1 MLFRKVH
8 AVGNR
13 LRWRTT
19 QTVSLASMALVASE
33 IESISGVT
41 GLTAN
46 ARTGSI
52 VVTVADEATIAR
64 LEDYFDWLKT
74 HPPIRRH
81 QTPEAIRALEEAKS
95 QIARSHETPPIVRSL
110 VKASDR
116 LMSGM
121 PIVRAVSRIP
131 RLFVK
136 KAFQLEKEETGLD
149 LSPLARYVFVRP
161 LLPIAVN
168 TVNAILG
175 SLPIIAEGL
184 KSLFQGK
191 LNVSVLDAAALV
203 VSLLRRDFKT
213 AGLLVVLLGLGE
225 MLESYTRKKSLTSLA
240 DQLAINVD
248 SVWLRHDDGEIR
260 QKPLS
265 ELQEGEEVV
274 VHAGSAI
281 PVDGI
286 VTRGEGSV
294 NQASMTGEPLAV
306 HRYPGASVFA
316 GTVLEEGEIT
326 VRATH
331 IGDGTRLSQIVQ
343 FIEESEAAKAGIQG
357 KAERWADRIVPFNFL
372 LAGLVYLFT
381 RDFNRMAGVLMV
393 DFSCALRL
401 ATPLAILTAMRT
413 GTKEGAVIKG
423 GRYLEALSEVDT
435 VVFDKTGT
443 LTASLPKLSDVVSL
457 EPSYSREELLRLAA
471 CLEEHFP
478 HPVGRAIVRAAEH
491 EGLWHD
497 SEEEHAEVRYIV
509 AHGICSSVAGRRIVL
524 GSRHFI
530 EEDEKINVDASHA
543 VCEKLALEGKS
554 ILYMAVGSQLVGV
567 LGIEDPIR
575 PESKAVIDGLH
586 RMGIKRILMLTGD
599 DARTAQAVANQLG
612 IDEFHAGVLP
622 ADKASIIESLKAQGA
637 KVLMVGDGVNDS
649 PALSA
654 SDVGVT
660 LRDGADIAQEVAD
673 VVLTQNTLTQLP
685 QTIELGRA
693 TMRRIRQN
701 FGASVGLNGVFLA
714 GGLSGTLTPALGALL
729 HNGTTIGVCLN
740 AMRDPRA
747 GSLVSSGEDLS
758 EAIRTG
764 LRYVSRIVNI
774 QEGHQHGR

>member
-1 MLFRKVH
+1 MFFRKVH
-8 AVGNR
+8 EVGNR

-19 QTVSLASMALVASE
+19 QTISLASMALVASE
-33 IESISGVT
+33 IESFVGVT
-41 GLTAN
+41 GLIAN

-52 VVTVADEATIAR
+52 TITVNSTATISRVEA
-64 LEDYFDWLKT
+64 YFEWLKT
-74 HPPIRRH
+74 HPPIQRH
-81 QTPEAIRALEEAKS
+81 QTPAAMRAFNQAKA
-95 QIARSHETPPIVRSL
+95 QIAQARETPTAVQAL
-110 VKASDR
+110 LKASDR

-121 PIVRAVSRIP
+121 PIIQAVGRIP
-131 RLFVK
+131 RFFANKVSSLGK
-136 KAFQLEKEETGLD
+136 DETVLD
-149 LSPLARYVFVRP
+149 LSPLARYVFVCP
-161 LLPIAVN
+161 FLPIVVN
-168 TVNAILG
+168 TINAILG
-175 SLPIIAEGL
+175 SLPIIAQGL
-184 KSLFQGK
+184 KSLLQGK
-191 LNVSVLDAAALV
+191 LNVSVLDAAALS

-213 AGLLVVLLGLGE
+213 AGLLIVLLGLGE

-248 SVWLRHDDGEIR
+248 SVWVRYEDGEIR

-265 ELQEGEEVV
+265 ELQVGEEVV
-274 VHAGSAI
+274 VHAGNAI

-286 VTRGEGSV
+286 VTQGEGSV
-294 NQASMTGEPLAV
+294 NQASMTGEPLAI

-316 GTVLEEGEIT
+316 GTVLEDGEIT
-326 VRATH
+326 IRATH
-331 IGDGTRLSQIVQ
+331 IGDGTRLSQIVH
-343 FIEESEAAKAGIQG
+343 FIEESEVAKAGIQG

-372 LAGLVYLFT
+372 LAALVYLVT

-413 GTKEGAVIKG
+413 GTKEGVVIKG

-443 LTASLPKLSDVVSL
+443 LTASSPKLSDVVSL
-457 EPSYSREELLRLAA
+457 DENYSREELLRLAA

-497 SEEEHAEVRYIV
+497 NEEEHAEVRYIV
-509 AHGICSSVAGRRIVL
+509 AHGICSSVGDRRIVL

-530 EEDEKINVDASHA
+530 EEDEQIDVSVSHEA
-543 VCEKLALEGKS
+543 CRLLALDGKS
-554 ILYMAVGSQLVGV
+554 ILYMAVGSKLVGV

-575 PESKAVIDGLH
+575 PESKSVIENLH
-586 RMGIKRILMLTGD
+586 RLGINRILMLTGD
-599 DARTAQAVANQLG
+599 DVRTAKAVADRLG

-622 ADKASIIESLKAQGA
+622 TDKANIVESLKAQGA

-654 SDVGVT
+654 SDVGAT

-673 VVLTQNTLTQLP
+673 VVLTQNRLNQLP
-685 QTIELGRA
+685 QSIELGRA

-701 FGASVGLNGVFLA
+701 FIASIVLNGAFLA
-714 GGLSGTLTPALGALL
+714 GGLSGRLTPALGALL

-747 GSLVSSGEDLS
+747 LGLEYSSEDLS
-758 EAIRTG
+758 EAIRNG
-764 LRYVSRIVNI
+764 LRYAGTIFNA
-774 QEGHQHGR
+774 QEGSHHGR